1 MVLLFETLVHAQ
13 KLEEIRVK
21 IQFDGC
27 VSVNCVGHSGGIGFL
42 WKTSTQVWLLNFS
55 KNHVNLK
62 VNNNEHVMVRV
73 TGFYGF
79 PKR

>member
-42 WKTSTQVWLLNFS
+42 WKTST
-55 KNHVNLK
+55 
-62 VNNNEHVMVRV
+62 
-73 TGFYGF
+73 
-79 PKR
+79 